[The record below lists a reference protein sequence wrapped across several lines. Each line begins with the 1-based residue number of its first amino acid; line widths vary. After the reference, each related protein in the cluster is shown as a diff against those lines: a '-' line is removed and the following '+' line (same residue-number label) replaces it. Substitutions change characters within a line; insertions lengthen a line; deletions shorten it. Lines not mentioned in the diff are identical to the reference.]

1 MKVAIL
7 IDELRFGGVEKVAA
21 EEVNALSELGHEAVL
36 LVLRRTT
43 SKAYSDLL
51 GNANKVYFSDV
62 LPRPL
67 RISFRFPFFKF
78 FSLFHLTY
86 AVLIRF
92 VPLRTRFD
100 AIISHGT
107 FTCFS
112 GLMLARAKSI
122 PAMAFVWDPIV
133 HILRTSYLRSES
145 AQMSRVG
152 RIAVVVGMMLDRWIC
167 TNASLVLTSS
177 RHHISYLKQ
186 VLPQSSKVS
195 LLSPGAQVR
204 KSVRSDRQGYAIAA
218 TAWKLG
224 KDPEYLL
231 ELARRL
237 DNLRFIIAGAWRSES
252 LKNSFLNR
260 MTELGV
266 SDRVSVTGPVGE
278 DNLLEAYSQALVFL
292 QVRADVGFGL
302 PALEAAG
309 QGCTFIIPEGQGVCD
324 LFSNGKDGFM
334 VEEKNTDKI
343 VELLGRLNERP
354 EEAVSMG
361 RNAWAVAQ
369 RHSWKR
375 HAEQIC
381 EMVRECQ
388 LG

>member
-67 RISFRFPFFKF
+67 RISFRFPFFKS

-361 RNAWAVAQ
+361 R
-369 RHSWKR
+369 
-375 HAEQIC
+375 
-381 EMVRECQ
+381 
-388 LG
+388 